1 VLELGQHLVASCF
14 IVDPAIPTL
23 SAVLDPAE
31 LGEHLRQFLFQQTK
45 GLQEIQVR
53 SLRHHAGKRCVVEVT
68 LRTAQ
73 GWRCWMGKVYARDRS
88 DVYRLMEGVRRAG
101 WGPDEEFSIPQ
112 PIAYLQELQLLLQE
126 KVEGQAATE
135 WFLSDDES
143 ERTAAAERCARW
155 LAKFHAIAPGMAP
168 SLDRSSQLLSI
179 ERWFHRVASLGEPF
193 AGKAG
198 ELFKRLEVAASKLR
212 PAEMCTIHGDYTHHQ
227 AILAQGRTV
236 TVDWDDYELADPSHD
251 VARFTVGLQRLA
263 LRCRGSIQA
272 LDGAVEVFLNTY
284 FSGYGPEAMRNLPF
298 HKAAICLQLAKKD
311 IRHRAVRWHEKA
323 EATLD
328 EGLRVLEPES

>member
-1 VLELGQHLVASCF
+1 MASSVDCV
-14 IVDPAIPTL
+14 VDPAIPTL

-31 LGEHLRQFLFQQTK
+31 LGEHLRQFLFWQTK

-53 SLRHHAGKRCVVEVT
+53 SLRHHAGKRCVVEVR

-73 GWRCWMGKVYARDRS
+73 GWRCWMGKVYAKDRS
-88 DVYRLMEGVRRAG
+88 DVYRLMEEVRRAG

-112 PIAYLQELQLLLQE
+112 PIPYLQELQLLLQE

-212 PAEMCTIHGDYTHHQ
+212 PEEMCTIHGDYTHHQ

-272 LDGAVEVFLNTY
+272 LDGAVEVFLKTY
-284 FSGYGPEAMRNLPF
+284 AASSRSDVATHLAFQ
-298 HKAAICLQLAKKD
+298 KAAVCLEHAKHDVHKQALGW
-311 IRHRAVRWHEKA
+311 RQRAEV
-323 EATLD
+323 TLG
-328 EGLRVLEPES
+328 EGLRVLEQAS